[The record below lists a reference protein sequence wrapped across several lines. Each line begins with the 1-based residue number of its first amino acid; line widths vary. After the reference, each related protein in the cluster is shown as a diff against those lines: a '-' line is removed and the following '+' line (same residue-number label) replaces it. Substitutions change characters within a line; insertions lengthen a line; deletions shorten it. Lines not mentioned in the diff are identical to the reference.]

1 MKEILYVGV
10 GSCLG
15 GIVRHLLSSAIRWD
29 GHGLPW
35 GTLAVNLLGCLLIG
49 LFAGILSRHPSQ
61 ALNLLLIVGLCGGFT
76 TFSTFSRE
84 SLTLLQSSQYAALV
98 TYILLSLI
106 VGIALSATGYA
117 ITR

>member
-1 MKEILYVGV
+1 MKEILYVGL

-15 GIVRHLLSSAIRWD
+15 GIVRYLLSSAIRWD

-49 LFAGILSRHPSQ
+49 LLAGILSRHPSQ

-84 SLTLLQSSQYAALV
+84 SLTLLQSGQYAALV